1 MDTCPDMITVQ
12 AFIDGEEIN
21 DSIIAH
27 MKGCQSCRRRL
38 MEIRELKETADRL
51 AGNEKLPEG
60 FMEALSAR
68 TRDSS
73 LLAAIT
79 AAAIFLV
86 LVISAYFLNPGY
98 LQWWFSAGITDLV
111 GLVIDAFVG
120 ALIMGQN
127 LAPALVLAAVA
138 TAVIIELFILIK
150 LKTVEGTLE

>member
-1 MDTCPDMITVQ
+1 MDKCPDMITIQ
-12 AFIDGEEIN
+12 AYIDGEKID

-38 MEIRELKETADRL
+38 MEIRVLKETADRL
-51 AGNEKLPEG
+51 AGKEKLPEG

-79 AAAIFLV
+79 TAAIFLV

-98 LQWWFSAGITDLV
+98 LQWWFSAGITGLV
-111 GLVIDAFVG
+111 GFVIDTFVG
-120 ALIMGQN
+120 FLIMGQN
-127 LAPALVLAAVA
+127 LAPALILAAVA
-138 TAVIIELFILIK
+138 AAVIIELFVLIK
-150 LKTVEGTLE
+150 LKTVEGT